1 MEHIIAWF
9 FKVANIRLIVGMCVI
24 YLIFPL
30 FLLPNIINTGN
41 VGPLDLLFWYNHDT
55 LYNMLTSYGETLRSR
70 YIIGLLTADLA
81 YPIYYGSLLAV
92 ILTLIMKK
100 LLIPFTQKIIF
111 IPYVAVFFDL
121 TENCILIF
129 LLRTYPTKHNVIA
142 DIAGFVTAT
151 KWSAFVIIAMVLIY
165 LVVYGLRNR
174 KSAGQSQQRQQKSNN

>member
-55 LYNMLTSYGETLRSR
+55 LYNMLTSYGEALRSR

-81 YPIYYGSLLAV
+81 YPIYYGTLLAV
-92 ILTLIMKK
+92 ILTLIIKK

-129 LLRTYPTKHNVIA
+129 LLRTVIA

-165 LVVYGLRNR
+165 LVVYGLCNR
-174 KSAGQSQQRQQKSNN
+174 KSAAQSQ